1 MGAIKMKELIE
12 LYKEDPKTFWQELG
26 GAFFLM
32 CSLYVFTVLMFC
44 M

>member
-1 MGAIKMKELIE
+1 MRELID

-26 GAFFLM
+26 GAALIM
-32 CSLYVFTVLMFC
+32 CSMYVFTVLMFC